1 MLAVTV
7 VLLLH
12 SAVPAI
18 NHAPDT
24 KSLDMK
30 SMDRAHHTAAVSA
43 SADSTSKNDS
53 IDQTHALST
62 IIVLPKSARSLP
74 ALKGDAKSPF
84 KESSGSGFFHKLG
97 GAFHG
102 SKKNVEPTPTY
113 THPDSDFSFDP
124 DPQPTSKNQ

>member
-12 SAVPAI
+12 SAIPAI

-24 KSLDMK
+24 KAADH
-30 SMDRAHHTAAVSA
+30 AHHTPAAVSG

-62 IIVLPKSARSLP
+62 IIVLPKSALSMP

-84 KESSGSGFFHKLG
+84 KESTGSSFFHKLG

-102 SKKNVEPTPTY
+102 SKKNVEPAATY

-124 DPQPTSKNQ
+124 DPQSTSKNQ

>member
-18 NHAPDT
+18 NHAADI
-24 KSLDMK
+24 KSA
-30 SMDRAHHTAAVSA
+30 DRAHHAPAAVSA

-53 IDQTHALST
+53 MDQTHALST

-84 KESSGSGFFHKLG
+84 KESTGSGFFHKLG

-102 SKKNVEPTPTY
+102 SKKNVEPVPTY

-124 DPQPTSKNQ
+124 DPQPTSKN

>member
-12 SAVPAI
+12 SAVLAI

-24 KSLDMK
+24 NSA
-30 SMDRAHHTAAVSA
+30 DRAHHAPATISA
-43 SADSTSKNDS
+43 SANSTSTNDS

-62 IIVLPKSARSLP
+62 IIVLPKSALSLP
-74 ALKGDAKSPF
+74 ALKGDTKSPL
-84 KESSGSGFFHKLG
+84 KESGGSSFFHKLG

-102 SKKNVEPTPTY
+102 SKKNVEPAANYTY
-113 THPDSDFSFDP
+113 PDSDFSFDP